1 MAEEQPK
8 AAAGNTDELAGL
20 KSRVDELGSLMTQW
34 QAARSSAVKI
44 RTVVVLVILIFIFGY
59 GGMLLKTLMRAGDES
74 YKDEF
79 RQAAIAKAVMLKDNL
94 MPKLYAAYRQL
105 GPVYKEA
112 ALADFHAHKDE
123 MVQKLYD
130 EMDGLKASA
139 ITKFRS
145 TFDQT
150 LHGLL
155 EKQRVKLQETFPEL
169 KTEADLDTV
178 IENLEQALSGAAY
191 DVLNDRIQKAH
202 DRLLQ
207 ATETTLELV
216 PADRRVQF
224 HQRMTR
230 FMDHVLTDTLN
241 LRKQL
246 GEK

>member
-8 AAAGNTDELAGL
+8 AAAGSTDELAGL

-59 GGMLLKTLMRAGDES
+59 GGMLLKTLMQAGDPQYAE
-74 YKDEF
+74 DLQ
-79 RQAAIAKAVMLKDNL
+79 QAALAQAKSMATNL
-94 MPKLYAAYRQL
+94 RPKVLAAYRKL

-130 EMDGLKASA
+130 EMDGLKESA

-155 EKQRVKLQETFPEL
+155 AKQRVKLQETFPEL
-169 KTEADLDTV
+169 KTDADLDAV

-191 DVLNDRIQKAH
+191 DVLNKRVKKAH
-202 DRLLQ
+202 DRLLT

-230 FMDHVLTDTLN
+230 FMDHVLTDTLD